1 MIDMKK
7 VLIMGS
13 TGSIGTQALE
23 IIRNNKDKFRAVGL
37 TCRSRVDDLIAQV
50 REFEPEAVCVGSA
63 DDAARVQA
71 EFPGLQV
78 CYSDESTKGTA
89 ADGLVQIASM
99 DCDIVLNSLMG
110 ISGLAP
116 TYEAISRGR
125 DIALAN
131 KETLVAGG
139 KLITD
144 LCREKGV
151 RLLPVDSEHSA
162 IFQCL
167 EGNGGSACGRAYREP
182 GERDLKLNHSGKRL
196 QFDLIINIKNEDA
209 AKLYRPVRRILL
221 TASGG
226 PFRGRSYES
235 MKGVT
240 VEQALN
246 HPKWKMGS
254 KITIDSATMMNKG
267 LEVIEARWLFDVP
280 ADRIDIHVH
289 PQSIVHSMVEFMDG
303 SVIAQMGLPDMKI
316 PIGLALNYPDRL
328 SLLSEFDG
336 RDESRGTDGSLD
348 FFTTGASLTFEQPD
362 RRVFRCIDLAYDA
375 LKEGGSAPVVMNG
388 ANEELVAMFLAGK
401 IGFLDIPETIDRVMQ
416 NYEHCEPA
424 SVEEI
429 LKIDDDARRMTRDS
443 FR

>member
-1 MIDMKK
+1 MKK

-23 IIRNNKDKFRAVGL
+23 IIRNNRERFTAVGL

-50 REFEPEAVCVGSA
+50 KEFAPEAVCVGNEA
-63 DDAARVQA
+63 DAARVRA
-71 EFPGLQV
+71 EFPGLEV
-78 CYSDESTKGTA
+78 FFGDK
-89 ADGLVQIASM
+89 GLVQIASM

-144 LCREKGV
+144 LCREKDV

-182 GERDLKLNHSGKRL
+182 GVHDYKLNHSGKKL
-196 QFDLIINIKNEDA
+196 KLDLNINIKNEDE

-280 ADRIDIHVH
+280 ADKHVH

-328 SLLSEFDG
+328 DLLEEFDG
-336 RDESRGTDGSLD
+336 IDEHRTSDGSLD
-348 FFTTGASLTFEQPD
+348 FFTAGSSLTFEQPD

-375 LKEGGSAPVVMNG
+375 LKEGGSAPVIMNG
-388 ANEELVAMFLAGK
+388 ANEELVAMFLDGK

-416 NYEHCEPA
+416 NYDHREPS

-429 LKIDDDARRMTRDS
+429 LEIDADARRITRDS